1 MKEARYQGTSLDIW
15 ISVVGGHHL
24 SGAGNWR
31 PQEANGRP
39 LPRAGRAKPS
49 FPDLFS
55 LYIYSLRIRALS
67 VMIPQDFLH
76 FYSTKY
82 ISTYRIIFLHETTEN
97 NSHNARNCATDAM
110 NVKSSNTLQIFTCW
124 SGASRIP

>member
-1 MKEARYQGTSLDIW
+1 MK

-55 LYIYSLRIRALS
+55 LLTFVHSDKSSLRYDSI
-67 VMIPQDFLH
+67 
-76 FYSTKY
+76 
-82 ISTYRIIFLHETTEN
+82 
-97 NSHNARNCATDAM
+97 
-110 NVKSSNTLQIFTCW
+110 
-124 SGASRIP
+124 